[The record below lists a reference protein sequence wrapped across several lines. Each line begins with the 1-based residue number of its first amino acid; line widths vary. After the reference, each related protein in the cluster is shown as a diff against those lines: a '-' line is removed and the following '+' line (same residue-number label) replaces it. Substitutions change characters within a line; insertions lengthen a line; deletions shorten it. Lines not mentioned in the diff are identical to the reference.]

1 MAKPK
6 SSTHVLTA
14 YRLSD
19 GVVVFLDGEGGWTEA
34 LSQARVSRT
43 PEEAAELE
51 RQGVEAKTANI
62 VVDPYL
68 VDVAE
73 EDGALHPVRM
83 RERLRLAGPTV
94 GHSLDAAHH
103 PAPQM
108 G

>member
-6 SSTHVLTA
+6 SSIHVLTA

-19 GVVVFLDGEGGWTEA
+19 GAVVFLDGEGGWTEA
-34 LSQARVSRT
+34 FSEARVSRT
-43 PEEAAELE
+43 PEQAAELE
-51 RQGVEAKTANI
+51 RQGVEAKTASI
-62 VVDPYL
+62 IVDPYL

-73 EDGALHPVRM
+73 EDGGLRPMRM

-103 PAPQM
+103 SARQM